1 MNFDLEPLISI
12 ALELLISIAI
22 VIGGAF
28 ILVGSLGLIKLPDLM
43 SRLHGPSKAT
53 TLGVGGCLIASMLHF
68 WNVKGDLSIQELLVA
83 LFLFITAPVTAHFIA
98 KAHLHTHQHV
108 KPSLPSPQGLYG
120 WSTYEHL
127 PKGTNSPASISMP
140 PIARGNEPD
149 TNTNGEEGTAV
160 S

>member
-1 MNFDLEPLISI
+1 MNFDS
-12 ALELLISIAI
+12 ELLISIAI

-28 ILVGSLGLIKLPDLM
+28 ILVGSLGLVRLPDLM

-68 WNVKGDLSIQELLVA
+68 WDVNGHLSVQELLVT

-98 KAHLHTHQHV
+98 KAHLHTHQHI
-108 KPSLPSPQGLYG
+108 KTDLPRPQGLYG
-120 WSTYEHL
+120 WSTYECL
-127 PKGTNSPASISMP
+127 PKGMKSPASIRTPS
-140 PIARGNEPD
+140 IACDNEPD
-149 TNTNGEEGTAV
+149 TNINGDEETSV